1 MFFLASLA
9 KLLVIA
15 ALFFAASRFSAAGAA
30 FFVQGLMMIYL
41 GVVGSGLRRATR
53 GKRHGA

>member
-1 MFFLASLA
+1 MASLA